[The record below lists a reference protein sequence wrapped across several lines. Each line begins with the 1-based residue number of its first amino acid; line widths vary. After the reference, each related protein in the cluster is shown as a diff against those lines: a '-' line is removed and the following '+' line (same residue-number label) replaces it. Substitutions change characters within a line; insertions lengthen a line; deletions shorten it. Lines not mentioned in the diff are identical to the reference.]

1 VRIVLITIF
10 PQVVELA
17 SFGILRIAQ
26 EKNILSIS
34 AIDPRDFTRDP
45 HRTVDDTPF
54 GGGAGMVMK
63 PEPLLKA
70 MEKARREMP
79 RTPVF
84 LLSPKGRPF
93 TQRTAEEWSR
103 LDGFTLVCG
112 RYEGIDSR
120 VENHVD
126 GLVSLGDFV
135 LSGGELAAMVMVD
148 AVCRLI
154 PQVVGREESLQEE
167 SFSDGL
173 LEYPHYTRPAKLGD
187 EEVPPVLLSG
197 NHAEISRW
205 RREQQLR
212 VTWQRRPDLLK
223 TAPLGGEDVKVLTKV
238 VQEP

>member
-1 VRIVLITIF
+1 
-10 PQVVELA
+10 
-17 SFGILRIAQ
+17 
-26 EKNILSIS
+26 
-34 AIDPRDFTRDP
+34 
-45 HRTVDDTPF
+45 
-54 GGGAGMVMK
+54 MVMK
-63 PEPLLKA
+63 PEPLIQAIAL
-70 MEKARREMP
+70 AREESSNA
-79 RTPVF
+79 PVY
-84 LLSPKGRPF
+84 LLSPQGKPF
-93 TQRTAEEWSR
+93 TQQTADRWSK
-103 LDGFTLVCG
+103 LTDIVLVCG
-112 RYEGIDSR
+112 RYEGIDAR

-135 LSGGELAAMVMVD
+135 LSGGELAAMTIVD

-154 PQVVGREESLQEE
+154 PEVMGRQESLEEE
-167 SFSDGL
+167 SFVGGM
-173 LEYPHYTRPAKLGD
+173 LEYPQYTRPAKLGD